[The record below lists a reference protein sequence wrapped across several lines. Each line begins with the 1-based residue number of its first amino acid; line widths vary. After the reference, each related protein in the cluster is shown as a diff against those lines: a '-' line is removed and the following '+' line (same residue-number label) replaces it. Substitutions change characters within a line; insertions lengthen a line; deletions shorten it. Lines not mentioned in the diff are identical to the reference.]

1 MALACG
7 ARIVYTLPVKL
18 RGYGRQGENVLL
30 AALEGTD
37 IDSEIDCSARLG
49 SREGVLRS
57 IQSTKCNDRATWAA
71 ASFNLFYLTSD
82 MR

>member
-1 MALACG
+1 MAAQG
-7 ARIVYTLPVKL
+7 ANR
-18 RGYGRQGENVLL
+18 LL

-37 IDSEIDCSARLG
+37 YDSEIDSSARLG
-49 SREGVLRS
+49 SREGALRS

-82 MR
+82 EVNRARGSLRSDIR